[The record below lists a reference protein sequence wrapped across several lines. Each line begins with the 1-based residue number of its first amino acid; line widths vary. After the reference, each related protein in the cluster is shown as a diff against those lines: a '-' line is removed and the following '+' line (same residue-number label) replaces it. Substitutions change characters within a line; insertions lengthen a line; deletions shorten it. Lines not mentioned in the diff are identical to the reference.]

1 MLWLKK
7 KGCCRPTPQRT
18 LSAGAGRRR
27 KTHVQ
32 VLLPLRPLNPHKRT
46 RNSLRFSE
54 IRAPAKCSKAGSRGT
69 GQHGQ
74 YLGRGI
80 SSGLQAQGG
89 KTAAGLPNRELGPVL
104 ALPPSN
110 QTTGE
115 GVPRGVAGS
124 DPIPS
129 TRPAA
134 PLASGLLLTPGRT
147 SEAKEPAQPLLR
159 VLGSALSLEW
169 SWVTRMVATQHLP
182 EGHLLDCGCHPLAK
196 GTHQHHSAH
205 PVFGERL
212 LCASGRLL
220 RRHPCSGC
228 RTTST
233 PQDWAP

>member
-1 MLWLKK
+1 MASTS
-7 KGCCRPTPQRT
+7 GEESQVGFRPMEE
-18 LSAGAGRRR
+18 
-27 KTHVQ
+27 K
-32 VLLPLRPLNPHKRT
+32 
-46 RNSLRFSE
+46 
-54 IRAPAKCSKAGSRGT
+54 
-69 GQHGQ
+69 
-74 YLGRGI
+74 
-80 SSGLQAQGG
+80 LQLDCLIG
-89 KTAAGLPNRELGPVL
+89 NWGPVL

-115 GVPRGVAGS
+115 GEPRGVAGS

-134 PLASGLLLTPGRT
+134 PLASGLLLTPGHT
-147 SEAKEPAQPLLR
+147 SEAKEPAPALGLGLSPVTGV
-159 VLGSALSLEW
+159 VLGNS
-169 SWVTRMVATQHLP
+169 
-182 EGHLLDCGCHPLAK
+182 DGCHPASAGGSPAGLWLPPPYQ

-220 RRHPCSGC
+220 RRHRCSGC